1 MESRNSRD
9 AKASRQ
15 PGGWEQRHLRGTLA
29 DLEQGP
35 KGQQEQ
41 KRGAHVSGELPQA
54 RDEEGVTLDGKERA
68 IARDSE
74 RFGALPQPGGGWS
87 QAARDSTG
95 NEKKSKNLPG
105 IIARPPL

>member
-74 RFGALPQPGGGWS
+74 RFGALPQPGGGGGLVAGCAGLNR
-87 QAARDSTG
+87 Q
-95 NEKKSKNLPG
+95 
-105 IIARPPL
+105 

>member
-68 IARDSE
+68 IARDS
-74 RFGALPQPGGGWS
+74 
-87 QAARDSTG
+87 TG
-95 NEKKSKNLPG
+95 NEKNSKNFPG